1 MRHHSK
7 LTLSILLS
15 LVLFL
20 ACYAPAW
27 GHPHGFVEA
36 YVILVFDQ
44 DGFAGV
50 KERWVLDEM
59 TTLAVYEVINEN
71 GDHKLDDKEVEAVR
85 QESFVGLDEYGFFT
99 AIRIAGEPFDVK
111 WATDFNASLENG
123 KLVYDFFVPCHVK
136 AASAPKEIKVAVF
149 DPTFFVYVA
158 YASESTKHFDPS
170 KDPLFTDSSA
180 PADPGDFQRF
190 MAATGLGGFS
200 GEVQLD
206 GAYEKFNVRAK
217 VADAPDMAYFYD
229 QIIPAA
235 FTVQFNK

>member
-1 MRHHSK
+1 MLRPG
-7 LTLSILLS
+7 L
-15 LVLFL
+15 
-20 ACYAPAW
+20 

-36 YVILVFDQ
+36 YVVLVFDQ

-85 QESFVGLDEYGFFT
+85 QESFVGHDEYGFFT

-158 YASESTKHFDPS
+158 YASESTQHFDPS

-190 MAATGLGGFS
+190 MAATGLGAFQVRSSWMGPTRSSMCGPRWPTPLTWPIFTTRSSPRRLPFS
-200 GEVQLD
+200 LTS
-206 GAYEKFNVRAK
+206 NV
-217 VADAPDMAYFYD
+217 PYL
-229 QIIPAA
+229 
-235 FTVQFNK
+235 